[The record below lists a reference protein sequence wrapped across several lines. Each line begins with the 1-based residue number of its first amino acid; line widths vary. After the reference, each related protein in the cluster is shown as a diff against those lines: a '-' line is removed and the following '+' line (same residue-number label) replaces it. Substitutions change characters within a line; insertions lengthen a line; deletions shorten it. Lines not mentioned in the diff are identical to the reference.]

1 MHGSVSQSREYNDG
15 VAGAF
20 FVAALVIAVIGV
32 LVAAR
37 FLVHA
42 WSDLRLGPDR
52 RGGTDRRRGD
62 LPVPMER
69 RRRQRR
75 Q

>member
-1 MHGSVSQSREYNDG
+1 MHGSVSQSCEYNDG
-15 VAGAF
+15 VTGALF
-20 FVAALVIAVIGV
+20 IAALVIAIIGA

-42 WSDLRLGPDR
+42 WSDLRLGLDR
-52 RGGTDRRRGD
+52 RDGTDRRRGD